1 MCFGMR
7 RHAPAPKLAAP
18 NASEYASI
26 EWRGNVERFADAEHE
41 SLTPSAA
48 TIASQASPSAAP
60 RVSIILVRA
69 LADAMLQCGIASD
82 VLFGSMV
89 QGGVLKLDPQLSMAQ
104 FQALLERAIALTGR
118 PDLGL
123 VFGSTAREHSFELV
137 GPLVTQSRSLRHG
150 LSLSAQFHPL
160 LIDGVS
166 LEISELAGA
175 ARVHCR
181 LPALNPVLDR
191 ALSEFV
197 VSGLF
202 RLLLIFGATQADVF
216 QVSFAYPRPDYDHA
230 YARAFGGIEKFS
242 QASTGVEFDARL
254 LDRPNLHSQPE
265 LHALLC
271 AQAEHKLERLSRRQ
285 SFVERLRAALRTEP
299 LSKPLEMPV
308 AARALG
314 ISVRSLRRRLDDEGT
329 SFREL
334 AETARKEAAY
344 AMLRQPE
351 MTLQAAS
358 YALGFSSVTA
368 FHRAFKRW
376 TGVTPAQYRA
386 QH

>member
-1 MCFGMR
+1 
-7 RHAPAPKLAAP
+7 
-18 NASEYASI
+18 
-26 EWRGNVERFADAEHE
+26 VEHFADVEPE
-41 SLTPSAA
+41 SAPPSAA
-48 TIASQASPSAAP
+48 TIASYTTPLAAP

-69 LADAMLQCGIASD
+69 LADAMLQCGIGSD
-82 VLFGSMV
+82 MLLGAMV
-89 QGGVLKLDPQLSMAQ
+89 QDGVLKLDSHLSMTE
-104 FQALLERAIALTGR
+104 FQSLLERAIELTGR
-118 PDLGL
+118 HDLGL

-137 GPLVTQSRSLRHG
+137 GPLVSQSRSLRHG

-160 LIDGVS
+160 VIDGVM
-166 LEISELAGA
+166 LDISERAGV
-175 ARVHCR
+175 ARAHCR
-181 LPALNPVLDR
+181 LPALDPVLDR

-202 RLLLIFGATQADVF
+202 RLLLVFGAAPADIF
-216 QVSFAYPRPDYDHA
+216 TVSFTYEKPSYHEAYTQ
-230 YARAFGGIEKFS
+230 AFGGIEKFS
-242 QASTGVEFDARL
+242 QSSTGVEFDARL

-265 LHALLC
+265 LHALLRT
-271 AQAEHKLERLSRRQ
+271 QAEHKLDRLSRRQ
-285 SFVERLRAALRTEP
+285 SFVERLRAVLRTQP
-299 LSKPLEMPV
+299 MSTPIEMPA

-329 SFREL
+329 SFRQL
-334 AETARKEAAY
+334 AETVRKEAAY
-344 AMLRQPE
+344 EMLRQPD

-358 YALGFSSVTA
+358 HALGFSSVTA

>member
-1 MCFGMR
+1 
-7 RHAPAPKLAAP
+7 
-18 NASEYASI
+18 
-26 EWRGNVERFADAEHE
+26 
-41 SLTPSAA
+41 
-48 TIASQASPSAAP
+48 
-60 RVSIILVRA
+60 
-69 LADAMLQCGIASD
+69 MLQCGIASD
-82 VLFGSMV
+82 VLLGTMV
-89 QGGVLKLDPQLSMAQ
+89 QDGVLKLDSHLSMAE
-104 FQALLERAIALTGR
+104 FQLLFERALQLTGR

-123 VFGSTAREHSFELV
+123 VFGGLAREHSFELV

-166 LEISELAGA
+166 LEISEHAGVA
-175 ARVHCR
+175 AVQCR
-181 LPALNPVLDR
+181 LPALDPVLDR

-197 VSGLF
+197 VSGMM
-202 RLLLIFGATQADVF
+202 RLLLIFGASPADVF
-216 QVSFAYPRPDYDHA
+216 QVSFTYARPDYADA
-230 YARAFGGIEKFS
+230 YAQAFGGIEKFS
-242 QASTGVEFDARL
+242 QSATGVEFDARL

-265 LHALLC
+265 LHALLRT
-271 AQAEHKLERLSRRQ
+271 QAEHKLDRLSRRQ
-285 SFVERLRAALRTEP
+285 SFVERLRVALRTQP
-299 LSKPLEMPV
+299 MSKPLEMPV

-344 AMLRQPE
+344 TMLRQPE

-358 YALGFSSVTA
+358 HALGFSSVTA